1 MLREWLTRLRFLMS
15 PKPNR
20 EIDDE
25 LRFHIEQQAQEYIAA
40 GMTPQE
46 ARRKAVVAFGGI
58 ESVRA
63 QSHEQRPSFFLGTLL
78 QDASYALRQLRKS
91 RGFTV
96 TAVLTLALGIGGNA
110 AIFTLVNAILLKNL
124 PVVDPSTLI
133 RIGNTNECCVNE
145 GTAEDSGAGD
155 DGSYA
160 LFDTGTWQQL
170 QKSAP
175 EFEELAAMQSGFV
188 TIIARPDKTREAARA
203 VTGEFASGN
212 YFRTFGLQP
221 SMGRLFT
228 DADNVIGAPLVAVMS
243 YNTWQNNY
251 GSDPSVV
258 GSTFWINTKAVTIT
272 GIAPKGFYGDRLSST
287 PPDFYLPI
295 ESKLVLTNS
304 TFVHE
309 PGMRWLYLIGRL
321 KPGVA
326 MAPLQVKITGL
337 VRQSLAPT
345 TAFSG
350 EEGKRALAKA
360 HVVLSPGGAGIQDMQ
375 DSYASKLKL
384 LLWISGLVLL
394 IACGNIANLLL
405 VRGMNR
411 REEMS
416 VRTALGAMR
425 TRIVRQLLTESIVL
439 SIISGMA
446 GLIVAYAGT
455 RMLLAM
461 AFPGAQN
468 VPIDASPSGVV
479 LAFAFGVSLLTGILF
494 GVAPA
499 WITSN
504 ANPADAL
511 RSGTRTTT
519 SGASLLQR
527 SLIVLQSALALV
539 LLVGAGMFIQSLNK
553 LRNIDLKLNST
564 NRYIIHF
571 NPQAAGYSPAQVEA
585 FYRIIEERFHAI
597 PGVQKVGISS
607 NTPMEANNSGEGVQI
622 QGQPYLNDGA
632 SWVRGNAEYFD
643 SVGTH
648 VLMGRGFTSRDT
660 STSPAVAVVN
670 QSFVKR
676 FFKPGEN
683 PIGHRFGSPGTQ
695 SSGDFEIVGV
705 VEDTAYNSATWKNH
719 HMYFIPMT
727 QRVPESARR
736 RPIEQDT
743 GLYAGA
749 IVIQTDRL
757 MDNMESIARQTLAA
771 INPNLS
777 VVKFQTFDEQI
788 ADRFTQDRMITRLM
802 TLFSILALL
811 LATLGLYGVTAY
823 TVARR
828 TSEIG
833 IRMALGANRSSVVC
847 MIMRGAMLQ
856 TAIGLCAI
864 GIPAAWFC
872 VRYIQSQLY
881 ESKGMSLAV
890 LTIAT
895 LTLTAAAAVA
905 GLIPAQRAASTNPS
919 QALRTE

>member
-1 MLREWLTRLRFLMS
+1 MLREWLTRLHFLMS

-25 LRFHIEQQAQEYIAA
+25 LRFHIERQAQEYIAA

-46 ARRKAVVAFGGI
+46 ARRKAVVAFGGV

-78 QDASYALRQLRKS
+78 QDVRYAIRQLRKT

-96 TAVLTLALGIGGNA
+96 TAVLTLALGIGANA
-110 AIFTLVNAILLKNL
+110 AIFTLVNAVLLKNL

-133 RIGNTNECCVNE
+133 RIGNTNECCVNW
-145 GTAEDSGAGD
+145 GTENSGGAD

-160 LFDTGTWQQL
+160 LFATDTWHQL
-170 QKSAP
+170 QKNAP
-175 EFEELAAMQSGFV
+175 EFEELAAMQAGIGQ
-188 TIIARPDKTREAARA
+188 IIARRDKTQESARS
-203 VTGEFASGN
+203 VSGEFVSGN

-221 SMGRLFT
+221 QIGRLFT
-228 DADNVIGAPLVAVMS
+228 DADNVEGAPFVAVMS
-243 YNTWQNNY
+243 YDMWQNNY
-251 GSDPSVV
+251 AGQPSVV

-295 ESKLVLTNS
+295 ESMPVLANATH
-304 TFVHE
+304 VHA
-309 PGMRWLYLIGRL
+309 PDHRWLYIIGRV

-326 MAPLQVKITGL
+326 IAPLQAKISEL
-337 VRQSLAPT
+337 VRQSFAAT
-345 TAFSG
+345 TTFSDQ
-350 EEGKRALAKA
+350 EGKRALAKA
-360 HVVLSPGGAGIQDMQ
+360 RVVLSPGGAGIQSMQ
-375 DSYASKLKL
+375 DDYASKLKL
-384 LLWISGLVLL
+384 LMWISGLVLL
-394 IACGNIANLLL
+394 IACANIANLLL

-411 REEMS
+411 RAEMS
-416 VRTALGAMR
+416 IRTALGAMR
-425 TRIVRQLLTESIVL
+425 TRIVRQLITESFVL

-446 GLIVAYAGT
+446 GLVVAYAGT
-455 RMLLAM
+455 RMLIAM

-479 LAFAFGVSLLTGILF
+479 LAFAFGISLLTGSLF

-553 LRNIDLKLNST
+553 LRNIDLRLNPT
-564 NRYIIHF
+564 NRYIVHF

-585 FYRIIEERFHAI
+585 LYRTIEERFHAI
-597 PGVQKVGISS
+597 PGVQKVGIST
-607 NTPMEANNSGEGVQI
+607 NTPMEENNSGEGVQI

-643 SVGTH
+643 SVGTQ
-648 VLMGRGFTSRDT
+648 VLMGRGFTTQDT

-670 QSFVKR
+670 QSFVKK
-676 FFKPGEN
+676 FFKFGGY
-683 PIGHRFGSPGTQ
+683 PIGRRFGSPGPQT
-695 SSGDFEIVGV
+695 SGDFEIVGV
-705 VEDTAYNSATWKNH
+705 VEDTAYTSVTWKNH
-719 HMYFIPMT
+719 AMYFIPMT
-727 QRVPESARR
+727 RR
-736 RPIEQDT
+736 IPGSILQRPIEQDT

-749 IVIQTDRL
+749 IVIQTDRP
-757 MDNMESIARQTLAA
+757 MDNMQSLTRQTLTA

-777 VVKFQTFDEQI
+777 IVKFQTFDEQI

-833 IRMALGANRSSVVC
+833 IRMALGASRSSVVAV
-847 MIMRGAMLQ
+847 IMRGAMLQ
-856 TAIGLCAI
+856 TAIGLCLI
-864 GIPAAWFC
+864 GIPVAWFC

-881 ESKGMSLAV
+881 ETKSMNLTVLA
-890 LTIAT
+890 IAT
-895 LTLTAAAAVA
+895 LTLTAAAAAA
-905 GLIPAQRAASTNPS
+905 GLIPALRASSTSPS

>member
-1 MLREWLTRLRFLMS
+1 MLKEWWTRLRFLMS
-15 PKPNR
+15 PKPIR

-25 LRFHIEQQAQEYIAA
+25 VQFHIERQTQEYIAT

-46 ARRKAVVAFGGI
+46 ARRKAVLGFGGL
-58 ESVRA
+58 ETVRA

-78 QDASYALRQLRKS
+78 QDVSYALRQLRKS

-96 TAVLTLALGIGGNA
+96 TAVLTLALGIGANA

-124 PVVDPSTLI
+124 PVVDPSTLV

-145 GTAEDSGAGD
+145 GTAEQSGGSD

-160 LFDTGTWQQL
+160 LFATDTWQQL
-170 QKSAP
+170 QKNAP
-175 EFEELAAMQSGFV
+175 EFEELAAMQSGFG
-188 TIIARPDKTREAARA
+188 TIIARPDKTQEARS
-203 VTGEFASGN
+203 VTGEFVSGN

-221 SMGRLFT
+221 QIGRLFT
-228 DADNVIGAPLVAVMS
+228 DADNLIGAPLVAVMS
-243 YNTWQNNY
+243 YNTWRNNY
-251 GSDPSVV
+251 AGDPSVV
-258 GSTFWINTKAVTIT
+258 GSTFWINTKAVTIA
-272 GIAPKGFYGDRLSST
+272 GIAPKGFYGDRLSSN

-295 ESKLVLTNS
+295 ESVPVLTNR

-309 PGMRWLYLIGRL
+309 PGMRWLYIIGRL

-326 MAPLQVKITGL
+326 TAPLQAKITGL
-337 VRQSLAPT
+337 VRQSLAAT

-350 EEGKRALAKA
+350 EQGKRALAKA

-416 VRTALGAMR
+416 VRTALGAIR

-439 SIISGMA
+439 SVISGMA

-479 LAFAFGVSLLTGILF
+479 LAFAFGISLLTGILF

-511 RSGTRTTT
+511 RSGTRTTA

-553 LRNIDLKLNST
+553 LRNIDLKLNPA

-585 FYRIIEERFHAI
+585 LYRIIEDRFHAI
-597 PGVQKVGISS
+597 PGVRKVGISS
-607 NTPMEANNSGEGVQI
+607 NTPMEANNTGDGVQI

-648 VLMGRGFTSRDT
+648 VLMGRGFTTRDT

-670 QSFVKR
+670 QSFVKA

-683 PIGHRFGSPGTQ
+683 PIGRRFGSPGTQ

-705 VEDTAYNSATWKNH
+705 VEDTAYTSATWKNH
-719 HMYFIPMT
+719 HMYFLPMT
-727 QRVPESARR
+727 QRIPESARR

-749 IVIQTDRL
+749 IVIQTDRP
-757 MDNMESIARQTLAA
+757 MDGMESIARQTLAA

-777 VVKFQTFDEQI
+777 VVKFQTFEEQI
-788 ADRFTQDRMITRLM
+788 AGRFTQDRMITRLM

-833 IRMALGANRSSVVC
+833 IRMALGANRSSVVG

-856 TAIGLCAI
+856 TVIGLAGI
-864 GIPAAWFC
+864 GIPVAWFC
-872 VRYIQSQLY
+872 VRYIESQLY
-881 ESKGMSLAV
+881 ESRGMSFAV

-895 LTLTAAAAVA
+895 LTLTVAAGAA
-905 GLIPAQRAASTNPS
+905 GLIPARRAASTNPS